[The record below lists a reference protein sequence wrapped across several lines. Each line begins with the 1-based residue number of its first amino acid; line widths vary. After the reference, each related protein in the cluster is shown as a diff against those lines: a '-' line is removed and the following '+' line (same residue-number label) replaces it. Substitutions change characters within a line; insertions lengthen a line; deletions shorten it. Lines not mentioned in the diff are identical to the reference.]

1 MPAADVA
8 GGKAQQQTKFNSF
21 SRMSTEDGD
30 MEVPL

>member
-1 MPAADVA
+1 MPAADFA
-8 GGKAQQQTKFNSF
+8 GGKAQQQIKFNFF